1 MTVSEVLALLESERD
16 ERGVRYWERLG
27 AGTGGLRSV
36 GLGLTR
42 LRQLAKRI
50 GRDRA
55 LAAALWACDLYEA
68 RVLSLLIDDPTRI
81 DRAQAERQVEALAAG
96 QLAHVYASCDA
107 TLAKTPF
114 VVELAEDWMRH
125 GDPVR
130 RDCGHGLLY
139 EISKFSG
146 KKAPPEAWFLAQVER
161 IGREIDRAPER
172 VRLAMATALMGIG
185 KRSAAL
191 NAAALAV
198 ARAAGPIAFTSVSGD
213 CEPFD
218 VVKHL
223 DNDRLRQ
230 KLGLS
235 SGPSIPTGS

>member
-1 MTVSEVLALLESERD
+1 MTESEVLALLEAERD
-16 ERGVRYWERLG
+16 ERGVRHWEGLG

-50 GRDRA
+50 GRNRP
-55 LAAALWACDLYEA
+55 LAAALWASDLYEA
-68 RVLSLLIDDPTRI
+68 RVLALLIDDPAQL

-96 QLAHVYASCDA
+96 QLAHVYSSCDA
-107 TLAKTPF
+107 TLAKTSF
-114 VVELAEDWMRH
+114 VVELAEDWVQSR
-125 GDPVR
+125 DPVR

-146 KKAPPEAWFLAQVER
+146 RKAPTEAWFLAQVER
-161 IGREIDRAPER
+161 IGREIDAAPER

-191 NAAALAV
+191 NVAALAV
-198 ARAAGPIAFTSVSGD
+198 ARAAGPIAFSSASGQ

-223 DNDRLRQ
+223 DNERLRT
-230 KLGLS
+230 KLGLP
-235 SGPSIPTGS
+235 SGPSTAA